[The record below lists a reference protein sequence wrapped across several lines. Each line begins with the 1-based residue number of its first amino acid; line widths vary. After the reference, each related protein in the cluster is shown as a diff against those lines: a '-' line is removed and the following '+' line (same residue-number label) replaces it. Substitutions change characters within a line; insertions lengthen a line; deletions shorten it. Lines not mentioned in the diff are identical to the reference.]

1 MKSQLKPPRELR
13 SDSSIQFSGSESVS
27 EQLLM
32 LTNHINSIKIKHKML
47 ADSLQPDNLKSSV
60 KGLLDDLILAKISS
74 QVDEA
79 VVKMKE
85 EQTFMQHN
93 VTISSD
99 KLDAIKQEVYA
110 GLNLD
115 LSNLV
120 DKTLESYNRRI
131 FSVESSLATL
141 ESSMIDL
148 KNSFQ
153 PIQSNL
159 ARLNDRFE
167 QQALSN
173 QIIVFGVKEE
183 TSIENTESQFLS
195 LCAGKF
201 PGIPIIQSD
210 VVSAKRIGKPSAKP
224 RPIVVEFCNLRVR
237 QLLLRQKKDLKGSGI
252 LFSETLTKPRLQL
265 LSYAKSKL
273 GLRNVWSS
281 KGDILYKTQSGR
293 VVKFN
298 NQSEIDL
305 CAANAEKLK

>member
-32 LTNHINSIKIKHKML
+32 LTNHINSIKIKHEML

-224 RPIVVEFCNLRVR
+224 RPIVVEFCNL
-237 QLLLRQKKDLKGSGI
+237 
-252 LFSETLTKPRLQL
+252 
-265 LSYAKSKL
+265 
-273 GLRNVWSS
+273 
-281 KGDILYKTQSGR
+281 
-293 VVKFN
+293 
-298 NQSEIDL
+298 
-305 CAANAEKLK
+305 